1 MEVKASLNSLRM
13 APRKVRLIIDIV
25 RGMPV
30 LEAETKLKFVPRAA
44 ALPVLKLL
52 QSAMANAEHN
62 FKLNRENLIVKSIM
76 ADGGPVLKRS
86 RARAHG
92 TSAPILKRTTHIKLV
107 LSDEKPKLGKKAA
120 KKAAK
125 IAAAA
130 EEKPKKVSKPRAAKP
145 KAAESTN
152 A

>member
-1 MEVKASLNSLRM
+1 M

-62 FKLNRENLIVKSIM
+62 FKLDRKDLIVKSIM

-92 TSAPILKRTTHIKLV
+92 TSAQILKRTTHIKLV
-107 LSDEKPKLGKKAA
+107 LSDEAPKLGKKAA

-125 IAAAA
+125 IAASQTAK
-130 EEKPKKVSKPRAAKP
+130 EVKPKKASKPRAPKP
-145 KAAESTN
+145 EAAESTN